1 MEDDAHHALHAEED
15 VEVQPGR
22 EPGHLAQ
29 PAPGQLRRTDPPAAA
44 QLDLDRVVG
53 WGEVRG
59 LAGEP
64 GRAIANVL
72 LSVLCC
78 LVAVWIGF
86 AAPNTL
92 ARHFRS

>member
-1 MEDDAHHALHAEED
+1 MLLLLFLRLGNGSILSVLKLMRLFVLVGLCGGFTTFSSFSLQTLALF
-15 VEVQPGR
+15 Q
-22 EPGHLAQ
+22 
-29 PAPGQLRRTDPPAAA
+29 
-44 QLDLDRVVG
+44 
-53 WGEVRG
+53 
-59 LAGEP
+59 AGEP